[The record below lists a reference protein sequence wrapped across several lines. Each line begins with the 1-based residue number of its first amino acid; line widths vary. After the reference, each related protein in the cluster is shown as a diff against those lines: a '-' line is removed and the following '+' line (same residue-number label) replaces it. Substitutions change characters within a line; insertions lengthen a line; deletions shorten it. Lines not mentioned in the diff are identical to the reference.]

1 MYKIDLRLKTL
12 FPAIMGASDESTDIE
27 FKVISEN
34 GTDIDKSA
42 VVTATDITDNIYGV
56 ENIYAYKDSLI
67 IEVKRDLDEDD
78 FDEDDCSADEDD
90 YDDENPYAYFD
101 IHDDKP
107 FYDGPKLVVNNFD
120 KKSEEDIIIDGLDM
134 VYAVTTNKTEIT
146 IVYHLKNSDKPL
158 QAQFYL
164 KGDKTNLSKEE
175 ILKELNDN
183 L

>member
-12 FPAIMGASDESTDIE
+12 FPAIMGARDEATDIE
-27 FKVISEN
+27 FRVISEN
-34 GTDIDKSA
+34 GIDIDKSV

-56 ENIYAYKDSLI
+56 ENIYAYKDCI
-67 IEVKRDLDEDD
+67 IVEVKRDP
-78 FDEDDCSADEDD
+78 DEDDCSTDEDTEC
-90 YDDENPYAYFD
+90 DENPYSDFD

-146 IVYHLKNSDKPL
+146 IVYHCKNSDKPL

-175 ILKELNDN
+175 ILKELNDT

>member
-56 ENIYAYKDSLI
+56 ENIYAYKNSLI
-67 IEVKRDLDEDD
+67 IEVKRDPDEDD
-78 FDEDDCSADEDD
+78 FDEDDCSTDEDD

-107 FYDGPKLVVNNFD
+107 FYDGPKLVVNNSNKIPEGDAIFD
-120 KKSEEDIIIDGLDM
+120 SLSTCYSKLS
-134 VYAVTTNKTEIT
+134 NKTEI
-146 IVYHLKNSDKPL
+146 IIIYHYKDNKPFYFWKIFKISLKIPQNRLTKL
-158 QAQFYL
+158 F
-164 KGDKTNLSKEE
+164 
-175 ILKELNDN
+175 
-183 L
+183 

>member
-12 FPAIMGASDESTDIE
+12 FPAIMGATDESTDIE

-42 VVTATDITDNIYGV
+42 VVTATDIADNIYGV

-67 IEVKRDLDEDD
+67 IEVKRDPDEDVC
-78 FDEDDCSADEDD
+78 FTDEDNDV
-90 YDDENPYAYFD
+90 DENPYAYFET
-101 IHDDKP
+101 HDTMP
-107 FYDGPKLVVNNFD
+107 FYDGPKLVVNNF
-120 KKSEEDIIIDGLDM
+120 KKRPEEDIIIDSLSTC
-134 VYAVTTNKTEIT
+134 YSKSYNKTDI
-146 IVYHLKNSDKPL
+146 IIIYHFKDNDKPL

-164 KGDKTNLSKEE
+164 EGDKTMLTKEE
-175 ILKELNDN
+175 ILRELNDS

>member
-12 FPAIMGASDESTDIE
+12 FPAIIGTIDKHSDIE
-27 FKVISEN
+27 FRVIAEN
-34 GTDIDKSA
+34 GIDIDKNA
-42 VVTATDITDNIYGV
+42 IITITDVANDIYGV

-67 IEVKRDLDEDD
+67 IEVKRDPDEDVCYT
-78 FDEDDCSADEDD
+78 DEDND
-90 YDDENPYAYFD
+90 DDENPYAYFD

-120 KKSEEDIIIDGLDM
+120 KKSEEDIMIDDLNTC
-134 VYAVTTNKTEIT
+134 YSKSRNKTEII
-146 IVYHLKNSDKPL
+146 IVYHYKDNDKPL

-164 KGDKTNLSKEE
+164 DGDKTMLTKEE
-175 ILKELNDN
+175 VLRELNDS

>member
-12 FPAIMGASDESTDIE
+12 FPAIMGATDESTDIE

-42 VVTATDITDNIYGV
+42 VVTASDITNNIYGV

-67 IEVKRDLDEDD
+67 IEVKRDLDEDY
-78 FDEDDCSADEDD
+78 FSEDDCSTDEDND
-90 YDDENPYAYFD
+90 YNENPYAYFD

-107 FYDGPKLVVNNFD
+107 FYDGPKLVVNNSNKIPEGDAIFD
-120 KKSEEDIIIDGLDM
+120 SLSTCYSKSR
-134 VYAVTTNKTEIT
+134 NKTEII
-146 IVYHLKNSDKPL
+146 IVYHYKDNKPL
-158 QAQFYL
+158 QAIFYL
-164 KGDKTNLSKEE
+164 DGDKTMLTKEE
-175 ILKELNDN
+175 ILCEIYDN

>member
-12 FPAIMGASDESTDIE
+12 FPAIMGATDEPTDIE

-42 VVTATDITDNIYGV
+42 VVTASDITDNIYGV

-67 IEVKRDLDEDD
+67 IEVKRDPDEDD
-78 FDEDDCSADEDD
+78 FEEDDCFTDEDND
-90 YDDENPYAYFD
+90 DDENPYAYFD

-107 FYDGPKLVVNNFD
+107 FYDGPKLVVNNSNKIQEGDAIFD
-120 KKSEEDIIIDGLDM
+120 SLSMCYSKSR
-134 VYAVTTNKTEIT
+134 NKTEII
-146 IVYHLKNSDKPL
+146 IVYHYKDNKPL

-164 KGDKTNLSKEE
+164 DGDNTMLTNEE
-175 ILKELNDN
+175 ILREIYDN

>member
-12 FPAIMGASDESTDIE
+12 FPAIMGATDESTDIE

-42 VVTATDITDNIYGV
+42 VVTATDIADNIYGV
-56 ENIYAYKDSLI
+56 ENIYAYKDCI
-67 IEVKRDLDEDD
+67 IVEVKRDPDEYDCSIDEDND
-78 FDEDDCSADEDD
+78 DE
-90 YDDENPYAYFD
+90 ENPYAYFD

-107 FYDGPKLVVNNFD
+107 FYDGPKLVVNNF
-120 KKSEEDIIIDGLDM
+120 KKRPEEDIIIDSLST
-134 VYAVTTNKTEIT
+134 YYSKSYNKTDI
-146 IVYHLKNSDKPL
+146 IIIYHFKDNDKPL

-164 KGDKTNLSKEE
+164 NGDKTMLTKEE
-175 ILKELNDN
+175 VLRELNDS

>member
-1 MYKIDLRLKTL
+1 MYKLDLRLKTL
-12 FPAIMGASDESTDIE
+12 FPAIMGARDEATDIE
-27 FKVISEN
+27 FRVISEN
-34 GTDIDKSA
+34 GIDIDKSV

-56 ENIYAYKDSLI
+56 ENIYAYKDCI
-67 IEVKRDLDEDD
+67 VVEVKRDPDEDSFGED
-78 FDEDDCSADEDD
+78 EYITDEDTDG
-90 YDDENPYAYFD
+90 DENPYSDFD

-120 KKSEEDIIIDGLDM
+120 KKSEEDIVIDCLDM

-175 ILKELNDN
+175 ILKELNDT

>member
-12 FPAIMGASDESTDIE
+12 FPAIMGATDEPTDIE

-42 VVTATDITDNIYGV
+42 VVTASDITDNIYGV

-67 IEVKRDLDEDD
+67 IEVKRDPDEDD
-78 FDEDDCSADEDD
+78 FDEDDCSTDEDNN
-90 YDDENPYAYFD
+90 DDENPYAYFD

-107 FYDGPKLVVNNFD
+107 FYDGPKLVVNNSNKIPEGDAIFD
-120 KKSEEDIIIDGLDM
+120 SLSTCYSKSS
-134 VYAVTTNKTEIT
+134 NKTEI
-146 IVYHLKNSDKPL
+146 IIIYHYKDNKPL
-158 QAQFYL
+158 QAIFYL
-164 KGDKTNLSKEE
+164 DGDKTMLTNKE
-175 ILKELNDN
+175 ILCEIYDN

>member
-12 FPAIMGASDESTDIE
+12 FPAIMGARDETTDIE
-27 FKVISEN
+27 FRVISEN
-34 GTDIDKSA
+34 GINIDKSV

-56 ENIYAYKDSLI
+56 ENIYVYKNCI
-67 IEVKRDLDEDD
+67 VVEVKRDPDEDSLGEEYIT
-78 FDEDDCSADEDD
+78 DEDTDG
-90 YDDENPYAYFD
+90 DENPYSDFD
-101 IHDDKP
+101 THDDKP

-134 VYAVTTNKTEIT
+134 VYGATTNKTEIT

-175 ILKELNDN
+175 ILKELNDT

>member
-1 MYKIDLRLKTL
+1 MYKIDLRLKTI
-12 FPAIMGASDESTDIE
+12 FPAIMGATDEPTDIE

-34 GTDIDKSA
+34 GIDIDKSV

-67 IEVKRDLDEDD
+67 IEVKRDPDEDD
-78 FDEDDCSADEDD
+78 FDEDDCYTDEDTEG
-90 YDDENPYAYFD
+90 DENPYAYFD

-120 KKSEEDIIIDGLDM
+120 KKSEEDIVIDCLDM

-175 ILKELNDN
+175 ILRELNDS

>member
-12 FPAIMGASDESTDIE
+12 FPAIMGATDESTDVE

-42 VVTATDITDNIYGV
+42 VVTASDITDNIYGV

-67 IEVKRDLDEDD
+67 IEVKRDPDEDD
-78 FDEDDCSADEDD
+78 FDEDDCSTDKDND
-90 YDDENPYAYFD
+90 GDENPYAYFD

-107 FYDGPKLVVNNFD
+107 FYEGPKLVVNNSN
-120 KKSEEDIIIDGLDM
+120 KIPKGDIIIDYLNTC
-134 VYAVTTNKTEIT
+134 YTKSYNKTYI
-146 IVYHLKNSDKPL
+146 IIIYHLKDNDKPL
-158 QAQFYL
+158 KAQFYL
-164 KGDKTNLSKEE
+164 DGDKTMLTKEE
-175 ILKELNDN
+175 ILRELNDS

>member
-12 FPAIMGASDESTDIE
+12 FPAIMGAKDESTDIE
-27 FKVISEN
+27 FKVISKN
-34 GTDIDKSA
+34 GIDIDKSV
-42 VVTATDITDNIYGV
+42 VVTAIDITDNIYGV
-56 ENIYAYKDSLI
+56 ENIYAYKDCI
-67 IEVKRDLDEDD
+67 VVEVKRDPDEDS
-78 FDEDDCSADEDD
+78 FGEDD
-90 YDDENPYAYFD
+90 YSTDEDVDGDENPYAYFD
-101 IHDDKP
+101 THEDEV
-107 FYDGPKLVVNNFD
+107 FYDGPILVVNNQN
-120 KKSEEDIIIDGLDM
+120 KKPEEDIIVDCLDM

-175 ILKELNDN
+175 ILKELNDT

>member
-1 MYKIDLRLKTL
+1 MYKIDLRLKML
-12 FPAIMGASDESTDIE
+12 FPAIMGATDESTDIE

-42 VVTATDITDNIYGV
+42 VVTATDIADNIYGV

-67 IEVKRDLDEDD
+67 IEVKRDPDEDICYT
-78 FDEDDCSADEDD
+78 DEDND
-90 YDDENPYAYFD
+90 DDENPYAYFD

-107 FYDGPKLVVNNFD
+107 FYDGPKLVVNNF
-120 KKSEEDIIIDGLDM
+120 KKRPEEDIIIDSLSTC
-134 VYAVTTNKTEIT
+134 YSKSYNKTDI
-146 IVYHLKNSDKPL
+146 IIIYHFKDNDKPL

-164 KGDKTNLSKEE
+164 RGDKTMLTKEE
-175 ILKELNDN
+175 ILRELNDS